1 MFEGPPLPLSPDVR
15 IEQLLTQCPSAEP
28 LGAWVRLSVPR
39 LQIYRIPIGFSCRV
53 LASPDL
59 GFLLSRCEAI
69 ALREGGQVRVL
80 PSTSVIH
87 WRALQVATATPHL
100 PGLRRLKLEYPE
112 MQMSL
117 EGLLIPIRERS
128 AEEVLG
134 RCLAA
139 GIRVMSSRVV
149 YRSGGQEE
157 HATLPVDGTA
167 HEGLG

>member
-1 MFEGPPLPLSPDVR
+1 MFEGPPLPLSPDVQ
-15 IEQLLTQCPSAEP
+15 IEQLLTHCPSAEP
-28 LGAWVRLSVPR
+28 LGAWVRLSVR
-39 LQIYRIPIGFSCRV
+39 LQIYRIPIGVSCRV

-59 GFLLSRCEAI
+59 GFLLSRCDAI
-69 ALREGGQVRVL
+69 ALREGGQIRVF

-112 MQMSL
+112 MHMSL

-128 AEEVLG
+128 PEEVLG

-139 GIRVMSSRVV
+139 GVRVMSSRVV

-167 HEGLG
+167 QEDLG